1 MERREPILSS
11 VGGGITM
18 IDTGMIGERELNA
31 VYFIPGSS
39 PTLVET
45 GPGADLPVV
54 LTALAE
60 VGVEP
65 EDLAHI
71 VVTHIHID
79 HAGGAGALLS
89 RFPRASVWA
98 HERGVSHLVN
108 PTRLVA
114 STARTYGEERMQRF
128 FGATEPIAADR
139 VRAVTDGDTIDLGDR
154 TLAVIHTPGHASHHV
169 AFHDDGGGAVF
180 TGEAIG
186 SYLPW
191 GPAFRPALPP
201 PEVDV
206 EQALASI
213 DRIAE
218 THPTELLTSHFGA
231 VPAGVDG
238 CARAKENIV
247 SWSEV
252 VRQVLRSEPEA
263 SQDQVAAALAA
274 HADRS
279 FAEETGRP
287 LDEESAR
294 YDVMGSV
301 AMNATGLSRYWRKRW
316 EREEAATD

>member
-1 MERREPILSS
+1 
-11 VGGGITM
+11 M

-31 VYFIPGSS
+31 VYFIPGPS

-45 GPGADLPVV
+45 GPGADLPIV
-54 LTALAE
+54 LAALAE
-60 VGVEP
+60 LGVEP

-79 HAGGAGALLS
+79 HAGGAGALL
-89 RFPRASVWA
+89 RHFPRASVWA
-98 HERGVSHLVN
+98 HERGVPHLVD

-114 STARTYGEERMQRF
+114 STTRTYGEERMQRF

-154 TLAVIHTPGHASHHV
+154 TLTVIHTPGHASHHV
-169 AFHDDGGGAVF
+169 AFHDDASGVVF

-218 THPTELLTSHFGA
+218 THPTDLLTSHFGPIA
-231 VPAGVDG
+231 AGADG
-238 CARAKENIV
+238 CARAKEEIV
-247 SWSEV
+247 AWSEV
-252 VRQVLRSEPEA
+252 VRRVLRSEPGA
-263 SQDQVAAALAA
+263 TPDHVTGALRDYAA
-274 HADRS
+274 RS
-279 FAEETGRP
+279 FAEETGRSM
-287 LDEESAR
+287 DGESER

-316 EREEAATD
+316 EREEAT